1 MRSSTAQTPSASS
14 GLSLASIA
22 ALLAIA
28 VLVGRLHDAITRG
41 SGSLPAG
48 KVVVALTYAALLLG
62 PTAALFRQLYSTTA
76 GKSFLLFT
84 ASLFL
89 SVPFSLHRSAS
100 LDLSIDFLL
109 GSFPVALVIV
119 LAIRSLDDLERLFKA
134 FIVMVISMGVWIA
147 LGFGTVFDGA
157 DGPRTTLSGMYDPN
171 DLALVVSCCTAFSI
185 WALRDPAL
193 KWRLLGAVGIGLGA
207 YMVARTYSRGG
218 SLALGILLVM
228 AVVVARKTLPT
239 WLRLTLIPAAVIG
252 LMLAPA
258 KYRER
263 LSTLGAVSQDYN
275 TSARDGRME
284 IWKRGVGYYA
294 GRPITGVGV
303 GQFSFAE
310 GKYIMAQGTYKA
322 WKWSAPHNMYVEA
335 AAELGTLGLLGLLG
349 SLIPT
354 ALWARRAA
362 KNTKE
367 FTERE
372 RRAAM
377 ALFLAIITYMSGA
390 VFLSATL
397 SPMTSVLAALGIG
410 LPFALRGA
418 VRSPVRSKSAAG
430 SPVPSA
436 MATPTPSTDRVRLP
450 VAMPGS
456 RIAEGR
462 W

>member
-1 MRSSTAQTPSASS
+1 MRSSTAQDAPASK
-14 GLSLASIA
+14 GLTLASLA
-22 ALLAIA
+22 ALLAII
-28 VLVGRLHDAITRG
+28 VLVGRLHDAVTRG

-48 KVVVALTYAALLLG
+48 KVVIALTYLALLLG
-62 PTAALFRQLYSTTA
+62 PTGALLRQLWSTTA

-89 SVPFSLHRSAS
+89 SVPLSLHRSAS
-100 LDLSIDFLL
+100 LKLSTDFLI

-134 FIVMVISMGVWIA
+134 FIVVVICMGAVIA
-147 LGFGTVFDGA
+147 LGFGTVFYGP

-171 DLALVVSCCTAFSI
+171 DLALVVATCTAFSI

-218 SLALGILLVM
+218 SIALGLLIVTTVLF
-228 AVVVARKTLPT
+228 AGKTLPN
-239 WLRLTLIPAAVIG
+239 WIRLSLVPAAVIG
-252 LMLAPA
+252 LLLAPA

-263 LSTLGAVSQDYN
+263 LSTLGTVSQDYN
-275 TSARDGRME
+275 ANAREGRMA

-310 GKYIMAQGTYKA
+310 GKYIMAQGTFKA

-354 ALWARRAA
+354 ALWARRVT
-362 KNTKE
+362 KNVKE
-367 FTERE
+367 YSERE

-377 ALFLAIITYMSGA
+377 TLMLAIVTYMGGA

-397 SPMTSVLAALGIG
+397 SPMTSVLAAVGIG

-418 VRSPVRSKSAAG
+418 VRSRAAVG
-430 SPVPSA
+430 SPVARA
-436 MATPTPSTDRVRLP
+436 MAMPAPSTATVRMP